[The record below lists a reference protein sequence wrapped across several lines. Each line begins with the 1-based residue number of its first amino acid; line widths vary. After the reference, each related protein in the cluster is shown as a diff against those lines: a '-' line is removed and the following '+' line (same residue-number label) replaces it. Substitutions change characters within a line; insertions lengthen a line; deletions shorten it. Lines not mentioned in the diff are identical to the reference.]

1 MLQIDGISAHL
12 TIIFDL
18 VGISPTSLGRGNRKF
33 RKYRWYRGQGPSD
46 EEMDRAIEEIQEKA
60 AGN

>member
-18 VGISPTSLGRGNRKF
+18 VGNRKF

-46 EEMDRAIEEIQEKA
+46 EEMDRAIEEIQEEA
-60 AGN
+60 AGT